1 MKLKN
6 IISYLEEKA
15 PISLQEPYDNSG
27 LILGDPDTEVSKV
40 LVCLDVDV
48 DVVEYA
54 ITQNCQLVLSHHPT
68 VFKALKTFTA
78 ETRESS
84 VLIKAIRNDLA
95 LYSSHTN
102 FDSAEGGLS
111 DLLCEKLGL
120 KNIKVLKKI
129 SYDTAEYGSGRYGE
143 IKPTDGEVFIN
154 SVKSKLSL
162 DSIRYVGQ
170 IPQTV
175 EKIAVYNGSYDRDII
190 DELIKISPVIL
201 ITGDLK
207 YHDAQELLYSGI
219 FTIDA
224 GHYGTEIIFVDEMAE
239 ILENQFSHLEILK
252 YYGED
257 VFTYKYMS

>member
-1 MKLKN
+1 MKLRN

-27 LILGDPDTEVSKV
+27 LILGNPDTEVSKV

-48 DVVEYA
+48 DAAEYA
-54 ITQNCQLVLSHHPT
+54 ISQNCQLVLSHHPT
-68 VFKALKTFTA
+68 IFKALKNFTM

-84 VLIKAIRNDLA
+84 ILIKAIRNDLA

-102 FDSAEGGLS
+102 FDSADGGLS

-129 SYDTAEYGSGRYGE
+129 SYDSAEYGAGRYGIIE
-143 IKPTDGEVFIN
+143 PIDGKEFIN
-154 SVKSKLSL
+154 RIKTKLSL
-162 DSIRYVGQ
+162 DNIRYVGR

-190 DELIKISPVIL
+190 DELIELSPIIL

-207 YHDAQELLYSGI
+207 YHDAQELSYNGI

-224 GHYGTEIIFVDEMAE
+224 GHYGTEIIFVDAMAE
-239 ILENQFSHLEILK
+239 ILMDQFSYLEILK
-252 YYGED
+252 YYGKD
-257 VFTYKYMS
+257 IFTYE

>member
-1 MKLKN
+1 MKLRN

-27 LILGDPDTEVSKV
+27 LILGNPDTEVSKV

-48 DVVEYA
+48 DAAEYA
-54 ITQNCQLVLSHHPT
+54 ISQNCQLVLSHHPT
-68 VFKALKTFTA
+68 IFKALKNFTMG
-78 ETRESS
+78 TRESS
-84 VLIKAIRNDLA
+84 ILIKAIRNDLA

-102 FDSAEGGLS
+102 FDSADGGLS

-129 SYDTAEYGSGRYGE
+129 SYDSAEYGAGRYGIIE
-143 IKPTDGEVFIN
+143 PIDGKEFIN
-154 SVKSKLSL
+154 RIKTKLSL
-162 DSIRYVGQ
+162 DNIRYVGR

-190 DELIKISPVIL
+190 DELIELSPIIL

-207 YHDAQELLYSGI
+207 YHDAQELSYNGI

-252 YYGED
+252 YYGKD
-257 VFTYKYMS
+257 IFTYE

>member
-6 IISYLEEKA
+6 IIAYIEERA
-15 PISLQEPYDNSG
+15 PILLQEPYDNSG
-27 LILGDPDTEVSKV
+27 LILGNTDTEVSKV
-40 LVCLDVDV
+40 LVCLDVDI
-48 DVVEYA
+48 DAVEYA
-54 ITQNCQLVLSHHPT
+54 ISQNCQLVLSHHPT
-68 VFKALKTFTA
+68 VFKALKNFTA

-84 VLIKAIRNDLA
+84 ILIKAIRNDLA

-120 KNIKVLKKI
+120 KNTKVLKKI
-129 SYDTAEYGSGRYGE
+129 SYDSAEYGSGRYGVTE
-143 IKPTDGEVFIN
+143 PIEGKEFIN
-154 SVKSKLSL
+154 RIKTKLSL
-162 DSIRYVGQ
+162 DNIRYVGQ
-170 IPQTV
+170 IPKTV

-207 YHDAQELLYSGI
+207 YHDAQELLYNGI

-224 GHYGTEIIFVDEMAE
+224 GHYGTEVIFVDEVAE
-239 ILENQFSHLEILK
+239 ILGNQFPRLDILK
-252 YYGED
+252 YYGKD
-257 VFTYKYMS
+257 IFTYE

>member
-1 MKLKN
+1 MKLRN

-27 LILGDPDTEVSKV
+27 LILGNPDTEVSKV

-48 DVVEYA
+48 DAAEYA
-54 ITQNCQLVLSHHPT
+54 ISQNCQLVLSHHPT
-68 VFKALKTFTA
+68 IFKALKNFTMK
-78 ETRESS
+78 TRESS
-84 VLIKAIRNDLA
+84 ILIKAIRNDLA

-102 FDSAEGGLS
+102 FDSADGGLS

-129 SYDTAEYGSGRYGE
+129 SYDTAEYGSGRYGVTGPIE
-143 IKPTDGEVFIN
+143 GNEFIN
-154 SVKSKLSL
+154 RIKTKLTL
-162 DSIRYVGQ
+162 DNIRYVGQ

-190 DELIKISPVIL
+190 DELIELSPIIL

-207 YHDAQELLYSGI
+207 YHDAQELLYYGI

-252 YYGED
+252 YYGKD
-257 VFTYKYMS
+257 IFTYE

>member
-6 IISYLEEKA
+6 IISYIEEKA

-27 LILGDPDTEVSKV
+27 LILGNPDTEVSKV

-48 DVVEYA
+48 DAAEYA
-54 ITQNCQLVLSHHPT
+54 ISQNCQLVLSHHPT
-68 VFKALKTFTA
+68 IFKALKNFTVQ
-78 ETRESS
+78 TRESS
-84 VLIKAIRNDLA
+84 ILIKAIRNDLA

-111 DLLCEKLGL
+111 DLLCEKLGI

-129 SYDTAEYGSGRYGE
+129 SYDSAEYGAGRYGVTE
-143 IKPTDGEVFIN
+143 PIEGKAFIN
-154 SVKSKLSL
+154 IIKTKLTL

-175 EKIAVYNGSYDRDII
+175 EKVAVYNGSYDRDII

-207 YHDAQELLYSGI
+207 YHDAQELLHNGI

-224 GHYGTEIIFVDEMAE
+224 GHYGTEKIFVDVMAE
-239 ILENQFSHLEILK
+239 ILEDRFSHLEILK

-257 VFTYKYMS
+257 VFTYK

>member
-1 MKLKN
+1 MKLRN

-27 LILGDPDTEVSKV
+27 LILGNPDTEVSKV

-48 DVVEYA
+48 DAAEYA
-54 ITQNCQLVLSHHPT
+54 ISQNCQLVLSHHPT
-68 VFKALKTFTA
+68 IFKALKNFTMG
-78 ETRESS
+78 TRESS
-84 VLIKAIRNDLA
+84 ILIKAIRNDLA

-102 FDSAEGGLS
+102 FDSADGGLS
-111 DLLCEKLGL
+111 DLLCEKLGI

-129 SYDTAEYGSGRYGE
+129 SYDLAEYGAGRYGIIE
-143 IKPTDGEVFIN
+143 PIDGKEFIN
-154 SVKSKLSL
+154 RIKTKLTL
-162 DSIRYVGQ
+162 ENIRYVGQ

-190 DELIKISPVIL
+190 DELIELSPIIL

-207 YHDAQELLYSGI
+207 YHDAQELLYNGI

-252 YYGED
+252 YYGKD
-257 VFTYKYMS
+257 IFTYE